1 MSKLGRIINRCIR
14 TVGRY
19 SLAYVLTFALSLIL
33 AFLLMA
39 IIDFDFYFIPGKM
52 EKTINFLLFIS
63 IPFSFV
69 AFYMI
74 QEQERY

>member
-1 MSKLGRIINRCIR
+1 MSKLGRMINRTIKI
-14 TVGRY
+14 VGQY
-19 SLAYVLTFALSLIL
+19 SFAYILTFVLSLFL
-33 AFLLMA
+33 AFLIMA
-39 IIDFDFYFIPGKM
+39 IIDFNFYFIPGKM

-74 QEQERY
+74 QERY